1 MPKMY
6 FFLCCIIIDANV
18 AEDVMSRNDQL
29 KQACEA
35 WLRAA
40 LLFLQRV
47 PSQPYYED
55 IDVTFDSE
63 GRYATHPAGQKT
75 DAMRLVINNS
85 KELFSLPEFET
96 VLDIVIHTPAL
107 FSVLCPDREGQ
118 PPNDHD
124 YQRTVVVSYFTT
136 FLVEYIS
143 AKQDFAF
150 TLPIFEHIYQKL
162 EEYIYD
168 SEPITTKTII
178 HIRNLRSEVENVS
191 IGNHVF
197 LRRATYEEKKAAFT
211 MSMPGIA
218 LPVVP
223 ETMLEI
229 HHRLAPTVPLQ
240 ATEQQE
246 VYEIAQAVVFAL
258 RLIKSNPVELRTY
271 YWDVSDQPFRRR
283 GGMGGS
289 IFQMPFS
296 YLDNPYILTSED
308 VDALAKLWPKAKKAY
323 NKPELAM
330 ARTRLEGSY
339 LRTTLDDMLIDYWIG
354 LEALFLPP
362 DHTREMAEAAALAVS
377 NYLGRTA
384 QSRSTI
390 YHEVIESHKLRGK
403 VVHGKQVDGKKLREM
418 YTKTGNLLRRSL
430 RERIEEE

>member
-1 MPKMY
+1 
-6 FFLCCIIIDANV
+6 
-18 AEDVMSRNDQL
+18 MSRNDQFQ
-29 KQACEA
+29 QACEA

-63 GRYATHPAGQKT
+63 GRFATHPAGQKI
-75 DAMRLVINNS
+75 DAMRLVVNND
-85 KELFSLPEFET
+85 KMLFSLPEFESVLDT
-96 VLDIVIHTPAL
+96 VLRIPAL
-107 FSVLCPDREGQ
+107 SAVLCPDREGQ
-118 PPNDHD
+118 PPNDRD
-124 YQRTVVVSYFTT
+124 YQHAMVASYISTL
-136 FLVEYIS
+136 LVEYIS
-143 AKQDFAF
+143 AKQDLAF
-150 TLPIFEHIYQKL
+150 TLPIFEYLYQKL

-191 IGNHVF
+191 IGDQVF
-197 LRRATYEEKKAAFT
+197 LRRATYQEKKAALM
-211 MSMPGIA
+211 MSRSGLAFPIY
-218 LPVVP
+218 P

-229 HHRLAPTVPLQ
+229 HHRLAPTVRLQ
-240 ATEQQE
+240 APEQQE
-246 VYEIAQAVVFAL
+246 VYEIANAVIFAL
-258 RLIKSNPVELRTY
+258 RLIKSNPVELSTY
-271 YWDVSDQPFRRR
+271 YWDASDQPFRHK

-289 IFQMPFS
+289 IFQMPHL
-296 YLDNPYILTSED
+296 YLDNPYILTSDD

-339 LRTTLDDMLIDYWIG
+339 LRITLDDMLIDYWIG

-362 DHTREMAEAAALAVS
+362 DYTREMAEAVALAVS

-384 QSRSTI
+384 ESRRSI
-390 YHEVIESHKLRGK
+390 YHQVIESHKLRGK
-403 VVHGKQVDGKKLREM
+403 VVHGKQVEGNKLREM
-418 YTKTGNLLRRSL
+418 YTKTGDLLRRSL
-430 RERIEEE
+430 RQRIEEG